1 MSPSRR
7 EARGASFVYFAG
19 TRAGARGLFPCEN
32 PAAVRAIF
40 GILDSVAVSPALL
53 EEMRSIGGLLQAGQF
68 RAAHE
73 RLEAVVRANPTFV
86 EALRLLA
93 GSKLALGD
101 AVAAEALLRRALEL
115 DPDWTPTLTTLG
127 ELLLAGGRGAE
138 AQTMLQRAVA
148 GSPPDPRSALVLA
161 RYFNDTGRPAQALA
175 VAAPFC
181 TPGKMDPE
189 LATQHVAAL
198 IAQGRQTEAI
208 SFYGSLAGAMPDNP
222 APPQALAIALNAAGR
237 HKEAA
242 QIAHRA
248 LARGFRTATLCL
260 TYAKSL
266 MAEGANDRAEIA
278 LRDCLRLGPC
288 LSEAHSSLAQLIWI
302 RTGDLAQAT
311 EALDLALRNFGNDDA
326 LWATK
331 AAILQGAGDARA
343 AYECLAPR
351 VERAQTPPVLLVR
364 AGLSALD
371 FDPARALSVAE
382 RAMRALPG
390 NVSARN
396 LLAAAQIGAGD
407 PQGALRNIEVSLTQT
422 PDDQYLIA
430 LQSTA
435 LRLMG
440 DERYA
445 QLCDYRNLVLPL
457 DIEPPPPWRD
467 LPSFLTDLTASLNRL
482 HDPNGHALLFQSLR
496 HGTET
501 TQDLTR
507 SADPAVRGLFQ
518 AFAAPLGRYLEHIGR
533 EIDKGTDPLRRRNEG
548 RWRFNGSW
556 SVRLR
561 NRGFHM
567 SHVHPRGWIS
577 SAFYVELPDVMAAG
591 HTDEGIL
598 SFGKPGV
605 LTNPVLE
612 AEYSVRPIP
621 GMLVLFPSY
630 FWHGTIPFQ
639 SPQPRLT
646 VAFDAVPSK

>member
-1 MSPSRR
+1 M
-7 EARGASFVYFAG
+7 
-19 TRAGARGLFPCEN
+19 
-32 PAAVRAIF
+32 RAI
-40 GILDSVAVSPALL
+40 S
-53 EEMRSIGGLLQAGQF
+53 GLLQAGQF

-73 RLEAVVRANPTFV
+73 RLEAIAEANPTFV

-93 GSKLALGD
+93 GTKLALGD
-101 AVAAEALLRRALEL
+101 AGAAEALLRRALEL
-115 DPDWTPTLTTLG
+115 DPGWTATHTTLG
-127 ELLLAGGRGAE
+127 ELLLANGRGGEAE
-138 AQTMLQRAVA
+138 IVLQRAIEGA
-148 GSPPDPRSALVLA
+148 RPDPRAALVLA
-161 RYFNDTGRPAQALA
+161 RYYNDTGRAVQALA

-181 TPGKMDPE
+181 TPGRLDPE
-189 LATQHVAAL
+189 LATQHVTAL
-198 IAQGRQTEAI
+198 ITLGRQAEAL
-208 SFYGSLAGAMPDNP
+208 SLYGKLAGAAPDNP
-222 APPQALAIALNAAGR
+222 APAQALAIALNAAGR
-237 HKEAA
+237 HVEAG

-260 TYAKSL
+260 TYARSL
-266 MAEGANDRAEIA
+266 MASGANERAETA
-278 LRDCLRLGPC
+278 LRDCLRLEPR
-288 LSEAHSSLAQLIWI
+288 LTEAHSSLAQLIWM

-311 EALDLALRNFGNDDA
+311 EALDQALHKFAGDDA
-326 LWATK
+326 LQATK

-343 AYECLAPR
+343 AYDCFAPR
-351 VERAQTPPVLLVR
+351 VERPDAPPVLLVR

-371 FDPARALSVAE
+371 FDPAKALLLAQRALRFMPNNA
-382 RAMRALPG
+382 
-390 NVSARN
+390 SARS
-396 LLAAAQIGAGD
+396 LLAAAHLGVGD
-407 PQGALRNIEVSLTQT
+407 ARAALQECEALQPQA

-430 LQSTA
+430 LQTTA
-435 LRLMG
+435 LRLLG

-445 QLCDYRNLVLPL
+445 RLCDYRNLVLPL
-457 DIEPPPPWRD
+457 TIEPPSPWQD
-467 LPSFLTDLTASLNRL
+467 LASFLADLTVSLNRL

-507 SADPAVRGLFQ
+507 STDAAVRGLFQ
-518 AFAAPLGRYLEHIGR
+518 AFAAPIGRYLEHIGR
-533 EIDKGTDPLRRRNEG
+533 EMAKGADPLRRRNEG

-577 SAFYVELPDVMAAG
+577 SAFYVELPDIMAEG
-591 HTDEGIL
+591 GTDEGIL
-598 SFGKPGV
+598 SFGKPGI
-605 LTNPVLE
+605 LTNPLLQ
-612 AEYSVRPIP
+612 AEYSVRPAA